1 MSVIKQMDEKLAN
14 MIAAGEV
21 VERPASIIKE
31 LVENSID
38 AQATIIDVYIKDIGI
53 KEIKVVDNGIGLS
66 KEDAKMAFLRH
77 ATSKI
82 TKESDLTR
90 INTLGFRGEALAAI
104 LSVSKVTLKS
114 RQKNNDG
121 HFVKYVD
128 SKIIDEGVASLNE
141 GTEIIINDLFYN
153 TPARLKYLKTEYS
166 ERNALINTFDKI
178 ALSNPNI
185 KFSLTIDD
193 KLVKQT
199 LGNNDYY
206 SLISQIYG
214 TNLLKDIKEFEEEF
228 SNIKIKGYLISPHF
242 TRSNKNDITLFV
254 NNRYVRNYNLT
265 EAIIKGYSEFLM
277 TNRFPLAII
286 FIEMDP
292 YLTDVNIHPQKLTVK
307 LSNES
312 LLSYK
317 LETTIKKI
325 LLTKDFKIAE
335 NIDIVDKTILKDE
348 KYIKESLDF
357 IYNDQQGT
365 SNKDITFNEQKIP
378 DMEYI
383 GNLAST
389 YLMFQNEKGL
399 YLIDQHAAEERV
411 NYEHYL
417 NSIEN
422 FELVELNLLI
432 PKELNI
438 TNKDKSFIKENE
450 NIFNQFKFYFDDNLN
465 LLTQPNL
472 ILENDLDDT
481 IIKMISLIEN
491 NEDFDFKVLL
501 NELAKSISCKASIKA
516 NYKLSLL
523 EVQSLLERLRQAK
536 NPYTC
541 PHGRPT
547 IIHLTHYQIERMF
560 KRVV

>member
-199 LGNNDYY
+199 FGNNDYY